1 MSKEKISRAERKRM
15 KFFAEQ
21 NSQAEDIIEL
31 ISSEGD
37 KLIIPQDDFLTAEL
51 KLIRLNN
58 KHSEK
63 EKKRLE
69 TLAIEREKKKKEITT
84 QLSKNPIV
92 QYACDRT
99 GTGRSTYYKWRA
111 DDLIFARIADR
122 AIQAGCFFINDLAE
136 SKLVGLIQNSN
147 PTAIIFW
154 LKHNHPKYAAVNR
167 IIHEYEVLTTNKPSV
182 EEESVADQEIAKMI
196 TDKMIPTEMTREEA
210 HIGGLRLKHEE
221 EEAERNIKHEERMK
235 SFEDDEEN
243 K

>member
-1 MSKEKISRAERKRM
+1 MSKEKMSRGERKRQRN
-15 KFFAEQ
+15 FAEQ
-21 NSQAEDIIEL
+21 NSQTEDIIEL

-37 KLIIPQDDFLTAEL
+37 EPIIPQDDFLTAEL
-51 KLIRLNN
+51 KLIRLNDE
-58 KHSEK
+58 HSEK

-84 QLSKNPIV
+84 QLRKNPIV

-99 GTGRSTYYKWRA
+99 GIGRSTYYKWRA

-122 AIQAGCFFINDLAE
+122 AIKAGCFFINDLAE

-167 IIHEYEVLTTNKPSV
+167 IIHEYEVLTNNKPSV

-196 TDKMIPTEMTREEA
+196 NDKMMPPTITQEEA
-210 HIGGLRLKHEE
+210 HMGGLRLKHEDK
-221 EEAERNIKHEERMK
+221 EAERNVEHEKRMK
-235 SFEDDEEN
+235 SFEEE
-243 K
+243 

>member
-1 MSKEKISRAERKRM
+1 MSKEKMSRGERKRQRN
-15 KFFAEQ
+15 FAER
-21 NSQAEDIIEL
+21 NSQKKDIVEL
-31 ISSEGD
+31 INSEED
-37 KLIIPQDDFLTAEL
+37 EPIIPQDDFLTTEL
-51 KLIRLNN
+51 KLIKLND

-69 TLAIEREKKKKEITT
+69 TLAIEREKKKKEITA
-84 QLSKNPIV
+84 QLRKNPIA

-99 GTGRSTYYKWRA
+99 GIGRSTYYKWRA
-111 DDLIFARIADR
+111 DDLMFARAADR

-196 TDKMIPTEMTREEA
+196 NDKIIPPTITQEEA
-210 HIGGLRLKHEE
+210 HVSGLRLKHED
-221 EEAERNIKHEERMK
+221 EEAERNVEHEKRMK
-235 SFEDDEEN
+235 SFEDE
-243 K
+243 